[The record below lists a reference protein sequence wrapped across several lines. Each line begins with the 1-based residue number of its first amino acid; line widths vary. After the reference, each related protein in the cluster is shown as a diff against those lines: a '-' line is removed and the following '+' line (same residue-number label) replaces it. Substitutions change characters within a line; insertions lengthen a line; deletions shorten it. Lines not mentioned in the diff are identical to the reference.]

1 MEQLSIFSSA
11 KREGKL
17 SALGDNL
24 EKLNEMVNWE
34 IFRSMLVKAVTVEDP
49 KGPGGRR
56 RFDVV
61 MMFKILVLARLFNL
75 SDDQT
80 EYQINDRISFM
91 RFLGLGLSSTVP
103 DAKTIW
109 LFRERLKNAEIMD
122 DLFAQFNAQ
131 LEQKGLIT
139 REGTIV
145 DATFVEAPKQRNHRE
160 ENQAIKAGQVPEEWR
175 KPENSHK
182 LAQKDTDARW
192 TKKNNQTYYGYKD
205 HVKADA
211 KSKLITNYSV
221 THAAVNDNQEF
232 VDLLRENDGLLYG
245 DCAYVGEK
253 FVEQFPEG
261 VTNMIHEKAEKNRPL
276 TEAQKASNREK
287 SRIRCRIEHIFG
299 YMTGAMHGI
308 TVRSIGLA
316 RAKFNV
322 GMLNLVYNLCR
333 FTFLMRLK
341 KAEAAKG

>member
-1 MEQLSIFSSA
+1 MEQLSMFSSA
-11 KREGKL
+11 KREAKL
-17 SALGDNL
+17 SVLGDNL
-24 EKLNEMVNWE
+24 EKLNETINWE
-34 IFRSMLVKAVTVEDP
+34 MFRPMLVNAVTKEES
-49 KGPGGRR
+49 KGPGGRP

-61 MMFKILVLARLFNL
+61 MMFKVVVLARLYNL

-91 RFLGLGLSSTVP
+91 RFLDLGLNDTVP

-109 LFRERLKNAEIMD
+109 LYRETLKNAGVIEG
-122 DLFAQFNAQ
+122 LFAQFNAL
-131 LEQKGLIT
+131 LEEKGLIT

-145 DATFVEAPKQRNHRE
+145 DATFVEAPKQHNRRE
-160 ENQAIKAGQVPEEWR
+160 ENQAIKDGQVPEEWQ
-175 KPENSHK
+175 KPENKHK

-192 TKKNNQTYYGYKD
+192 AKKNNQSYYGYKD

-211 KSKLITNYSV
+211 KSKLIVNYSV
-221 THAAVNDNQEF
+221 TNAAVNDNQEF
-232 VDLLRENDGLLYG
+232 VGLLKENDGLLYG

-261 VTNMIHEKAEKNRPL
+261 VTSMIHEKAERNRPL

-308 TVRSIGLA
+308 TIRSIGMS
-316 RAKFNV
+316 RAKFNI
-322 GMLNLVYNLCR
+322 GMMNLVYNLCR
-333 FTFLMRLK
+333 YSFLMGAGK
-341 KAEAAKG
+341 PEAARV

>member
-145 DATFVEAPKQRNHRE
+145 DATFVEVPKQRNHRE